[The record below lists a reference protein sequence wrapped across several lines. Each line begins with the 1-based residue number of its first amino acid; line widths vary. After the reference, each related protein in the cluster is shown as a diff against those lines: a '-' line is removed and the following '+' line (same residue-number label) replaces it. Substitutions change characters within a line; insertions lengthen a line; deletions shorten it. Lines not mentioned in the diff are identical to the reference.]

1 MNAPFVARGSYMSAS
16 FVQGLAV
23 ETTTGFNRLKPPR
36 PICQKVVIT
45 GQYESEWSI
54 ENFKWTF

>member
-23 ETTTGFNRLKPPR
+23 ETTTGFN
-36 PICQKVVIT
+36 Q
-45 GQYESEWSI
+45 W
-54 ENFKWTF
+54 F